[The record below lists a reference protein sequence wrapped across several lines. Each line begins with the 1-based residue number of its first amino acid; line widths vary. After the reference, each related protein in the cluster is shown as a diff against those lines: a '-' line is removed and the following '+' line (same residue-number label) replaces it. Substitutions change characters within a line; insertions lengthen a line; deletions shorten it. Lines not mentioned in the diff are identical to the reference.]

1 MFVEHLW
8 RPNDGCEHSEVVGGA
23 FQHWQQQVTSVQ
35 FDVCGMEASVH
46 CRQKYRANDGD
57 YAEE

>member
-1 MFVEHLW
+1 
-8 RPNDGCEHSEVVGGA
+8 VGGA